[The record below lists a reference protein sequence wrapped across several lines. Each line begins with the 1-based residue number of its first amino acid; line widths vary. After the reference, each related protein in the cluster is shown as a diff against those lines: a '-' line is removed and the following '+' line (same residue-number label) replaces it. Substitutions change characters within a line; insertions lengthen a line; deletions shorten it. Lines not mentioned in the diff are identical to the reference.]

1 MGQQEV
7 SSSMANGQFKVET
20 VQRLV
25 QTLLSPLQVY
35 CAYTTEQGSNLQTLQ
50 LCVYHVLVTMQALYQ
65 HHIPALAQLRM
76 PAAVAQSGQVGETR
90 ESVEIFALR
99 YQCWQRLRE
108 IEGQC
113 VRLLPWAHMLNTILT
128 MMLDQVERLP
138 EPQQGQQT
146 LARSQSEKATA
157 LSRRAGHD
165 LVIPMKGW
173 LDVYTRQP
181 VFLSILGQSGLA
193 PDTLQH
199 LDRDLISFLQV
210 AINMLEETFPKV
222 VETLPAR
229 KHVQA
234 LVLLQLLQRNDFLIM
249 QAVSLQ
255 RALSLLR
262 HQNVPAGKT
271 E

>member
-1 MGQQEV
+1 MGRQEA
-7 SSSMANGQFKVET
+7 SSSMANEQFKLET

-50 LCVYHVLVTMQALYQ
+50 LCIYHLLITTQALYQ

-76 PAAVAQSGQVGETR
+76 TAAAQRGQAGETR
-90 ESVEIFALR
+90 ENAEIFALR

-113 VRLLPWAHMLNTILT
+113 VRLLPWVHMLNTILT

-138 EPQQGQQT
+138 ESQQGQQT
-146 LARSQSEKATA
+146 LARSQSEKATV

-165 LVIPMKGW
+165 LVVPMKDW
-173 LDVYTRQP
+173 LDMYTRQP

-193 PDTLQH
+193 PGALQR
-199 LDRDLISFLQV
+199 LDRDLVNFLLV

-222 VETLPAR
+222 VETLPVR
-229 KHVQA
+229 KDAQA

-255 RALSLLR
+255 HTLSLLR
-262 HQNVPAGKT
+262 HQSVPVGKT